1 VKNPFRRRTEQRSLD
16 VPWNVGAPLVSAF
29 DVSLDR
35 ALQLGPVYAAGRLVA
50 SSVASLPIQQYQ
62 QRGEARQ
69 KMFPSELFRRPS
81 TIGTRYDW
89 IFRSV
94 TSLMYRGNAVGLVTA
109 RDPDEYVTA
118 AEWLN
123 PDEIQVLDS
132 QMSGPGSFTHPE
144 WYWRGRRMDPANL
157 IHIPWLVVPGRVW
170 GLSPL
175 GAYAATIGV
184 GLSAQQFSNDW
195 FAGGGVPPGT
205 FKNEQQ
211 TVDQLEAQVM
221 KKRLGQA
228 IRSREPIVYGRDWT
242 YTPIAVSP
250 HEAQFVE
257 TMRLTASQIAA
268 IYGIPP
274 EMIGGETGGNLSYSS
289 PEQREIEFVQFS
301 LLQWLVKLESH
312 FSALLPP
319 GQYVKFN
326 VDSLIRTDV
335 ATRYSSYQTA
345 RMIGMLSI
353 DEIRAL
359 EDMPPLPGGA
369 GQDYTP
375 LAVKQLAAAGPQLRD
390 AEFDGDGDLAVITD
404 DEVRQAL
411 DEARY
416 DTSPLGAGK
425 NWVSG
430 VGGLPAFIRAIAHA
444 LMRTGHDESQAIQ
457 MAVGVVKNWASGQGN
472 VTAKT
477 RAKAAAAVA
486 EWEAKKAAS
495 HAKTAAK

>member
-1 VKNPFRRRTEQRSLD
+1 VKWNPFRRAEQRSIDD

-35 ALQLGPVYAAGRLVA
+35 ALQLGPVYASGRLIA
-50 SSVASLPIQQYQ
+50 SSVAALPIQQYQ

-69 KMFPSELFRRPS
+69 KMFPSNLFRQPS
-81 TIGTRYDW
+81 SQGTRYDW
-89 IFRSV
+89 IFRCV
-94 TSLMYRGNAVGLVTA
+94 TSLMYRGNAVGMVTA
-109 RDPDEYVTA
+109 RDQDEYVTA
-118 AEWLN
+118 AEWVN
-123 PDEIQVLDS
+123 PDEIQVLDE
-132 QMSGPGSFTHPE
+132 QLSGPGSFTQPI
-144 WYWRGRRMDPANL
+144 WYWRGRRVDPSNL
-157 IHIPWLVVPGRVW
+157 IHIPWFVVPGRVW

-205 FKNEQQ
+205 FKNETQ
-211 TVDQLEAQVM
+211 TVDQTEAQVM
-221 KKRLGQA
+221 KKRLGAA

-289 PEQREIEFVQFS
+289 PEQREIEFIQFS
-301 LLQWLVKLESH
+301 LLQWIVKLESH
-312 FSALLPP
+312 LSAQLPP

-326 VDSLIRTDV
+326 VDAMIRTD
-335 ATRYSSYQTA
+335 AQTRYSTYQTA
-345 RMIGMLSI
+345 RMIGMLNV

-359 EDMPPLPGGA
+359 EDLPPLPKNA

-375 LAVKQLAAAGPQLRD
+375 LAVKQLTAAAPQLRD
-390 AEFDGDGDLAVITD
+390 EDFDGDLAVITD
-404 DEVRQAL
+404 DEIRQAL
-411 DEARY
+411 NQARY
-416 DTSPLGAGK
+416 DTSPLGTGK

-444 LMRTGHDESQAIQ
+444 LIRSGHGESEAIQ
-457 MAVGVVKNWASGQGN
+457 LAVGVVKRWAAGGGD

-486 EWEAKKAAS
+486 EWDAKKLAS
-495 HAKTAAK
+495 HAKSG